1 LVPLLAAVEEISQV
15 SIVLVCVRT
24 QLAGREVP
32 DSNPSD
38 KYCPKEKEEYK
49 KVNNN
54 NKVIFFIK

>member
-1 LVPLLAAVEEISQV
+1 LVPLLAVVVEISQV
-15 SIVLVCVRT
+15 SVVLVCVNT
-24 QLAGREVP
+24 QLSGSEVP

-54 NKVIFFIK
+54 KVIFFIK